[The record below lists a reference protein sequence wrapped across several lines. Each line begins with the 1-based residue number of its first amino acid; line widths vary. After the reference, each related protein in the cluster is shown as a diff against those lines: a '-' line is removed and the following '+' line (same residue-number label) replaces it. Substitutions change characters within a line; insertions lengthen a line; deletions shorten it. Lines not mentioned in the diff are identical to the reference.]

1 MSRQVEL
8 QVKLE
13 LLSDTIFGSGHSIPG
28 GEDIAVCQGENGYP
42 YLKGTTFKGLL
53 RESMHDL
60 LEWSGGSMD
69 TVEELLG
76 KEGWTGTAGGR
87 RLHLTPLTLEEK
99 PEESETCYDHRT
111 FTSLENDVVKT
122 GTLRSA
128 MCICRG
134 QKFIGKIFCEE
145 QDVSLVR
152 ESARGIKWLG
162 TMRSRGF
169 GHVKVTAEPVK
180 SQKTAFPTVGETHCL
195 HYTLYTE
202 TPVSMTDYNRSGEN
216 SWDTHGYIAGAA
228 VRGMAASLLAQREP
242 DWFAANKIALLTEK
256 TRFLSAFPVRNDNPA
271 VLPSLKGFYEQ
282 KDGSDFRSVLEN
294 GEISEGS

>member
-8 QVKLE
+8 QVRLE

-28 GEDIAVCQGENGYP
+28 GEDIAVCQDENGYP

-60 LEWSGGSMD
+60 LEWSGGPTD
-69 TVEELLG
+69 TVEALLG

-128 MCICRG
+128 VCVCRG
-134 QKFIGKIFCEE
+134 QKFIGRIF
-145 QDVSLVR
+145 
-152 ESARGIKWLG
+152 
-162 TMRSRGF
+162 
-169 GHVKVTAEPVK
+169 
-180 SQKTAFPTVGETHCL
+180 
-195 HYTLYTE
+195 
-202 TPVSMTDYNRSGEN
+202 
-216 SWDTHGYIAGAA
+216 
-228 VRGMAASLLAQREP
+228 
-242 DWFAANKIALLTEK
+242 
-256 TRFLSAFPVRNDNPA
+256 
-271 VLPSLKGFYEQ
+271 
-282 KDGSDFRSVLEN
+282 
-294 GEISEGS
+294 

>member
-8 QVKLE
+8 QVRLE

-28 GEDIAVCQGENGYP
+28 GEDIAVCQDENGYP

-60 LEWSGGSMD
+60 LEWSGGPTD
-69 TVEELLG
+69 TVEALLG

-145 QDVSLVR
+145 QDVPFVR
-152 ESARGIKWLG
+152 ESALGIKWLG

-169 GHVKVTAEPVK
+169 GHVKVIVEPVK

-228 VRGMAASLLAQREP
+228 VRGMAASLLAQSEP

-256 TRFLSAFPVRNDNPA
+256 TRFLSACRMTIRRFSRPSRVFMSRRTAAIFVR
-271 VLPSLKGFYEQ
+271 F
-282 KDGSDFRSVLEN
+282 
-294 GEISEGS
+294 